1 MLRFKFNVA
10 DALQRKGINIYQ
22 AKKAGLFSQVTY
34 EKIRDEDMSFTV
46 KTLDKIC
53 QALDMD
59 VKDVIE
65 YVPDGKQKNVK

>member
-1 MLRFKFNVA
+1 MLRFKINVA
-10 DALQRKGINIYQ
+10 DALKRKGINVYQ

-65 YVPDGKQKNVK
+65 YVPDEKTKK